1 MSKKTVPK
9 SSLYTGTGDG
19 GTSQLY
25 TGQKRSKTDSV
36 FECLGNL
43 DELNSHFGL
52 VREYVKDDPCLDD
65 IKSDLYELQCLL
77 LELGTHVASPSI
89 DPEKSIPFDQEG
101 LKLRWLETRIDEL
114 DACLPPLKNFILPSG
129 GLGAAQMHLARC
141 VCRRTERTIVKLYEA
156 SGCSASSLKF
166 INRLSDYFFC
176 AARTCAFRSGS
187 DEVVF
192 QSKRGQRNITIR
204 QSKQGRASV
213 SMFPS
218 LALLCGLVGS
228 VIAATCITVAIQRRS

>member
-1 MSKKTVPK
+1 MTLMDRCFGVNF
-9 SSLYTGTGDG
+9 
-19 GTSQLY
+19 
-25 TGQKRSKTDSV
+25 SV
-36 FECLGNL
+36 VLTLCDFYF
-43 DELNSHFGL
+43 SF
-52 VREYVKDDPCLDD
+52 P
-65 IKSDLYELQCLL
+65 
-77 LELGTHVASPSI
+77 
-89 DPEKSIPFDQEG
+89 
-101 LKLRWLETRIDEL
+101 RWLETRIDEL

-176 AARTCAFRSGS
+176 AARTCAFRYICDRSNTIVKFLSVLNVIRFHRKKNINITVFVLHIIRSGS